1 MAKVAIVS
9 PILPQSTSGN
19 DITANRWAQLIESEH
34 SVLTV
39 QVDEQDESLPS
50 DSAATLGQAE
60 VLIALH
66 GRRSATA
73 IQWWRDQQSPK
84 PLIVALTGTDLYS
97 DLPNDPATIAS
108 TEAADAVIVL
118 QTEAV
123 ARLQEMNP
131 AWAAKAQVIHQ
142 SVAGP
147 HPPRQ
152 PTRLQ
157 VEGEFRVVVLAHLR
171 PVKDPLLCARAAR
184 LLPPE
189 ATVTVHHA
197 GGGMGDDLGGDLVAQ
212 AEREREENPR
222 YHWYGGLDRRAAK
235 ELLASADV
243 LACTSISEGGAN
255 VVSEAIALG
264 VPVIGTRMD
273 GNVGLLGADHPGLVP
288 VGDSEAL
295 AQLFVRLESDKT
307 LLAELQART
316 DALQPLTEPATEQK
330 ALIDLVDELL

>member
-97 DLPNDPATIAS
+97 DLPDDPATIAS

-131 AWAAKAQVIHQ
+131 AWAAKAQVLSLIH
-142 SVAGP
+142 
-147 HPPRQ
+147 
-152 PTRLQ
+152 
-157 VEGEFRVVVLAHLR
+157 
-171 PVKDPLLCARAAR
+171 
-184 LLPPE
+184 
-189 ATVTVHHA
+189 
-197 GGGMGDDLGGDLVAQ
+197 
-212 AEREREENPR
+212 
-222 YHWYGGLDRRAAK
+222 
-235 ELLASADV
+235 
-243 LACTSISEGGAN
+243 I
-255 VVSEAIALG
+255 
-264 VPVIGTRMD
+264 
-273 GNVGLLGADHPGLVP
+273 
-288 VGDSEAL
+288 
-295 AQLFVRLESDKT
+295 
-307 LLAELQART
+307 
-316 DALQPLTEPATEQK
+316 
-330 ALIDLVDELL
+330 